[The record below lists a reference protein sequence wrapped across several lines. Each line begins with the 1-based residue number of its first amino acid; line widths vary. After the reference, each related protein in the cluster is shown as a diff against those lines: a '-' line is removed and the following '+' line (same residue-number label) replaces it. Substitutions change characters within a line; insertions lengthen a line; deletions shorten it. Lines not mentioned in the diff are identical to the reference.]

1 MHLSA
6 TLNSF
11 LVLAEYTEGLWHQQ
25 KSPPLPLRE
34 NQVPFFPLGPVG
46 GRIEARRQLVRVHL
60 LTVLVTSPLVF
71 KSQSYHWDQFKKK
84 GGMAC

>member
-11 LVLAEYTEGLWHQQ
+11 LVPAEYTEGFWHQQ
-25 KSPPLPLRE
+25 KFPPLPLRE

-46 GRIEARRQLVRVHL
+46 GQTQARMQLVRVDL
-60 LTVLVTSPLVF
+60 LTLLVTSPLVF

-84 GGMAC
+84 GGMAR